1 MQHLNS
7 RQVAAVLCGLRLVQQ
22 RLQMDSPRTKLLS
35 ADHRAI
41 LTGDGGFKP
50 LTLSEID
57 ALCQLINLRQ
67 TITFPAKE
75 IDRVVIELG
84 FAADEAEI
92 SLEVVDSDEERR
104 CLLNHRKLARHLAR
118 KFLRIANTQGAV
130 K

>member
-7 RQVAAVLCGLRLVQQ
+7 CQVAAVLCALRLLQQ
-22 RLQMDSPRTKLLS
+22 RLQVDSPRTRLLS

-41 LTGDGGFKP
+41 LTCDGAFKP

-57 ALCQLINLRQ
+57 ALCQQVNLGQ
-67 TITFPAKE
+67 TITFHAKE

-92 SLEVVDSDEERR
+92 SLEEVDSDEERR

-118 KFLRIANTQGAV
+118 KFLQIANT
-130 K
+130 KETPK